1 MQRGSHV
8 PDEAA
13 ILLVEDRQD
22 DILLVRRA
30 FRKAGVPNPI
40 EAVNDGEEAM
50 AYLLGIGQYADRARF
65 PFPTLVLLDLK
76 MMKMNGFETLRWIRS
91 LPAFKSLR
99 VIVLTSSEDIFDV
112 NKAYELGANSFL
124 VKPVDFEHFVQISQA
139 LKGYWLWMSKAP
151 EVERPTRTNK
161 QRGGR

>member
-1 MQRGSHV
+1 MQRGSQA

-30 FRKAGVPNPI
+30 FRKAGVRNPI
-40 EAVNDGEEAM
+40 EAVPDGEEAM

-65 PFPTLVLLDLK
+65 PFPSLVLLDLK

-124 VKPVDFEHFVQISQA
+124 VKPFEFEEFTA
-139 LKGYWLWMSKAP
+139 LA
-151 EVERPTRTNK
+151 RTLAK
-161 QRGGR
+161 FWFELDRSSTPPRAVPDEKPSR